1 MLEAQV
7 IELAVGRCALTH
19 NVLEDHCNRD
29 RNQVLHRVRRCDRQ
43 VPQTEE
49 LCLLSV
55 EIDERADT
63 VRVRIE
69 HEVHMIVVVDVTAVP
84 LNAGLAYDWL
94 LFKDHGFIL

>member
-29 RNQVLHRVRRCDRQ
+29 RNQVLHRVGRCDRQ